1 MPIEVKMLVW
11 ALVLLFVLIL
21 VQVVTTV
28 LGRGLPAAVGNRDD
42 FPANKPGFAG
52 RLDRAVANLKEG
64 LIFFIP
70 IVLLA
75 VAFKTSNEMTA
86 TGAMLFTGARVA
98 HAVVYMAGIP
108 WLRTLLFLA
117 SVAGLGMML
126 VGLGLPGLLFA

>member
-21 VQVVTTV
+21 IQVMTTV
-28 LGRGLPAAVGNRDD
+28 LGRGLIPAVGNRED

-52 RLDRAVANLKEG
+52 RLDRAVNNLKEG

-70 IVLLA
+70 IVILA
-75 VAFKTSNEMTA
+75 AIFQVSNEMTA
-86 TGAMLFTGARVA
+86 TGAMLFTGARVG

-108 WLRTLLFLA
+108 WIRTLLFLA

-126 VGLGLPGLLFA
+126 LGLGLPGALFA